1 MRRIAVLF
9 SLTILSAFNMPLLA
23 QIWDKMFHDEYRIDT
38 TDVKALKVE
47 LNALAFFRDNEYDS
61 QITRGYSLPGTWL
74 QPKLTYNPITAIH
87 LELGLHGLILDGAN
101 KYPNYAYHDIATW
114 KGNQYTS
121 GVHLLPWFRAQ
132 ADLRHLTFVLG
143 NIYGAQNH
151 QLIDPLYNPEQNI
164 SADPEMGVQI
174 LLDRKHIHLDTW
186 LNWQSYIYE
195 LDTHQE
201 AFTVGVNSRIQ
212 WNSPASRFHW
222 STPIQLLIQHRGGEQ
237 DVTELGVQTLCNAS
251 VGIRME
257 YVPAVNRV
265 LTNFSSEV
273 NLLGSYQQSG
283 HLWPFDTGFAT
294 HVGISTTLWNKLGMK
309 LGYFDAPKQYANL
322 YGSPFMS
329 TISIKRDNLTFDTM
343 HTAYLRVD
351 YTHAFSQA
359 YKLGGELETFS
370 AHSHNENDLC
380 FSFGIYLRVNPAIL
394 IKRW

>member
-1 MRRIAVLF
+1 M
-9 SLTILSAFNMPLLA
+9 
-23 QIWDKMFHDEYRIDT
+23 
-38 TDVKALKVE
+38 E

-74 QPKLTYNPITAIH
+74 QPKLTYNPITSIH

-174 LLDRKHIHLDTW
+174 LLERKYIHLDTW

-251 VGIRME
+251 
-257 YVPAVNRV
+257 A
-265 LTNFSSEV
+265 
-273 NLLGSYQQSG
+273 
-283 HLWPFDTGFAT
+283 
-294 HVGISTTLWNKLGMK
+294 
-309 LGYFDAPKQYANL
+309 
-322 YGSPFMS
+322 
-329 TISIKRDNLTFDTM
+329 
-343 HTAYLRVD
+343 
-351 YTHAFSQA
+351 
-359 YKLGGELETFS
+359 GGELARKLS
-370 AHSHNENDLC
+370 AEWPPMALRYRFRYTCWDIND
-380 FSFGIYLRVNPAIL
+380 SME
-394 IKRW
+394 